1 MRKLK
6 EIVRFGTD
14 FRAKSNG
21 QIRWLLFNPQNK
33 RRGFQK
39 RSMKQMRSKTQN
51 R

>member
-14 FRAKSNG
+14 FRAKQRTN
-21 QIRWLLFNPQNK
+21 FNL
-33 RRGFQK
+33 GEGDSK